1 MKRINAKPGS
11 AWMTWALQGQQW
23 RLKHMD
29 GDSKAAAR
37 EFSLDH
43 NLPDAATNARKHAFL
58 EGVRSV

>member
-1 MKRINAKPGS
+1 MKRINAKQGS
-11 AWMTWALQGQQW
+11 AWMDWALKGQQW
-23 RLKHMD
+23 RLRHMA
-29 GDSKAAAR
+29 GDSEAAAC